1 MSNNIYPF
9 PDGDNDKLKQELN
22 IELREYTKEQK
33 DAAAQAWEEFCRN
46 PVDATMFIKLIA
58 MCDRSVTEATVLWDL
73 LKFHRTTGNKLM
85 GWQKA
90 SAQSY
95 IDKYGR
101 DFGTVSSYHRAL
113 RDLEERCLIVVVPVL
128 GGNKG
133 FEKQFRLD
141 WIALVQQLVVISEK
155 LPGLTKP
162 SGSST

>member
-1 MSNNIYPF
+1 MGRVLPQS
-9 PDGDNDKLKQELN
+9 GGCNDVHQ
-22 IELREYTKEQK
+22 
-33 DAAAQAWEEFCRN
+33 
-46 PVDATMFIKLIA
+46 
-58 MCDRSVTEATVLWDL
+58 ATVLWDL

>member
-58 MCDRSVTEATVLWDL
+58 MCDRSLTEATVLWDL

-101 DFGTVSSYHRAL
+101 DFGTLAHIT
-113 RDLEERCLIVVVPVL
+113 ERCAILKKMFIVVVPVL
-128 GGNKG
+128 GVTRVLK
-133 FEKQFRLD
+133 
-141 WIALVQQLVVISEK
+141 
-155 LPGLTKP
+155 
-162 SGSST
+162 SSFV

>member
-33 DAAAQAWEEFCRN
+33 DAAAQEWEEFCRN
-46 PVDATMFIKLIA
+46 SVDSTMFIKLIA
-58 MCDRSVTEATVLWDL
+58 MCDGSLTEATVLWDL
-73 LKFHRTTGNKLM
+73 LQFHRTTGNKLM

-95 IDKYGR
+95 IDKYGK
-101 DFGTVSSYHRAL
+101 DFGAIRSYQRAL
-113 RDLEERCLIVVVPVL
+113 EYLEESGLIVLWPML

-133 FEKQFRLD
+133 FEKKFRLD
-141 WIALVQQLVVISEK
+141 WIALSQRLIEVSNK

-162 SGSST
+162 SGSSA